1 MRSAP
6 LPVSAPDGNTG
17 LSQKE
22 AGLRLSK
29 FGPNSL
35 PQPKGLWF
43 VATFLRQFR
52 SPLIYILLAAA
63 LVSLAAG
70 DGNDALFIS
79 IVLIANG
86 TLGALQEHA
95 AGKAALALRSLEQ
108 PRASVLRDGLLQEID
123 ARNLVPGDVVIL
135 DAGARVAADI
145 VLTSAI
151 DLVCDESLLTGESA
165 PVKKTCGQQQAEADE
180 RDGHLAFAGT
190 LVTRGRGQGIVIATG
205 KATEIGKIATEV
217 SKPGLTK
224 PPLMIRMESF
234 SRLIAFMVAVA
245 IAALALVGFA
255 RGVPLNELFMIS
267 IGLAVS
273 AIPEGLPIAISVAL
287 AISMRRMANAHVIV
301 RRMPAVEA
309 LGSCTMI
316 ATDKTGTL
324 TRNQLSVTEIRL
336 PDGTGLQFNMR
347 SGLDACVINSGGDAS
362 DDARNRIGALLKAA
376 SLPNEGS
383 LTKDENGWT
392 AVGDTV
398 DVALLAAAYQAGLQR
413 EAIVGDYPLMARI
426 PYEPDLK
433 YAASFHRHGG
443 SVRIFVKGAAETL
456 IEMCDRMDHVGRPVA
471 INRENLLR
479 QKEEMAGRGLRVLAF
494 AEGETATEKSGD
506 FGRHLLVD
514 LVFLGLAGMEDPLR
528 TEVPEAIR
536 ECHAAGVEVV
546 MITGDDPKTAAAV
559 ALKAGLVFNDD
570 QVVTGPAVL
579 TAEKEGRSRL
589 DDLTRN
595 GRIYARVAPSQ
606 KLAIVLSLARNGHFV
621 AVTGDG
627 VNDAPA
633 LKHAHIGVAMGDK
646 GTEVAKESADIVIT
660 DDNFASIV
668 RGISEGRVAY
678 SNIRKVIFMLMST
691 GAAELLLFLLAV
703 PLGMPMPL
711 LPVQLLW
718 LNLVTNGIQDIA
730 LAGERPEGDE
740 LAQAPRR
747 PNDPIFDRLMI
758 RRICQA
764 ALVMGGGGFVV
775 FALLLENGYSES
787 EARNL
792 LLLLFVLFENFQTFT
807 SRSERKT
814 VFALGLLTNPLL
826 LSCIALAQALH
837 IGAMYMPGLRETLQ
851 VSPISLAEWSMLLL
865 AASSI
870 FFVMEFEKWL
880 VSAPNSRIK
889 ETIPSRPSYDR
900 GQG

>member
-1 MRSAP
+1 MRAAP
-6 LPVSAPDGNTG
+6 LHIADTHAIAG
-17 LSQKE
+17 LSQDV
-22 AGLRLSK
+22 ASLRLAK

-35 PQPKGLWF
+35 PQPKGSWF
-43 VATFLRQFR
+43 VTTFFRQFR

-63 LVSLAAG
+63 LVSLAVG

-86 TLGALQEHA
+86 ALGALQEHA

-108 PRASVLRDGLLQEID
+108 PRASVMRDGRLQEID
-123 ARNLVPGDVVIL
+123 ARNLVPGDVVML

-145 VLTSAI
+145 ALTSAI
-151 DLVCDESLLTGESA
+151 DLACDESLLTGESA
-165 PVKKTCGQQQAEADE
+165 PVQKACGLPHTATDE
-180 RDGHLAFAGT
+180 RGSHLAFAGT
-190 LVTRGRGQGIVIATG
+190 LVTRGRGQGIVVATG

-217 SKPGLTK
+217 SRPDLMK
-224 PPLMIRMESF
+224 PPLMIRLERF
-234 SRLIAFMVAVA
+234 SRLIALMVAAA
-245 IAALALVGFA
+245 IATLAGVGFA

-287 AISMRRMANAHVIV
+287 AISMRRMAKAHVIV

-336 PDGTGLQFNMR
+336 PDGTGLEFDAGAA
-347 SGLDACVINSGGDAS
+347 GLDACVSNAGGYAPDE
-362 DDARNRIGALLKAA
+362 ARNRVGALLKAA
-376 SLPNEGS
+376 ALPNEGS

-398 DVALLAAAYQAGLQR
+398 DVALLAAAYQTGLQR
-413 EAIVGDYPLMARI
+413 EMIVSDYPVMARI

-443 SVRIFVKGAAETL
+443 SVRIFAKGAAETL
-456 IEMCDRMDHVGRPVA
+456 IEMCDRMDHAGRPVA
-471 INRENLLR
+471 IDREYLLR

-506 FGRHLLVD
+506 FGHHLLVD
-514 LVFLGLAGMEDPLR
+514 LVFLGLAGMQDPLR
-528 TEVPEAIR
+528 AEVPDAIR
-536 ECHAAGVEVV
+536 ECHAAGVDVV
-546 MITGDDPKTAAAV
+546 MITGDDPKTAAAIAV
-559 ALKAGLVFNDD
+559 QAGLVFTDD
-570 QVVTGPAVL
+570 QVVTGQAFL
-579 TAEKEGRSRL
+579 AAEKEGQSRL
-589 DDLTRN
+589 DELTRN

-633 LKHAHIGVAMGDK
+633 LKHAHIGIAMGGK

-660 DDNFASIV
+660 DDNFASIIS
-668 RGISEGRVAY
+668 GIREGRVAY

-740 LAQAPRR
+740 LAQPPRR

-764 ALVMGGGGFVV
+764 ALVMGGGGFAV
-775 FALLLENGYSES
+775 FALLLQHGYSES

-814 VFALGLLTNPLL
+814 VVALGLLTNPLL

-851 VSPISLAEWSMLLL
+851 LSPISFVEWSMLLM

-880 VSAPNSRIK
+880 GSASNNPI
-889 ETIPSRPSYDR
+889 EVTTASRP
-900 GQG
+900 